1 MKPTVTHQRN
11 SRMTGRALLA
21 MLLPI
26 GLLLTFGCSG
36 SSSSPTAPPA
46 PTGTQ
51 STVTT
56 QWGSVSVQSGSC
68 TSVDLDLLAGSI
80 DRAYSRAREIK
91 GALIDSVRLDG
102 LVAEGVANLDC
113 GGVAAAGCYTFKKDR
128 IQFRCGVE
136 NVMEHELQ
144 HRFCDRL
151 DCPCDCK
158 LVDHSPGYD
167 LNCGSR

>member
-1 MKPTVTHQRN
+1 MKSISIYQLI
-11 SRMTGRALLA
+11 SRTTASVPLAILLS
-21 MLLPI
+21 L
-26 GLLLTFGCSG
+26 GLLLSFGCSG
-36 SSSSPTAPPA
+36 SASSPTAPPA

-51 STVTT
+51 SMVTT
-56 QWGSVSVQSGSC
+56 QWGSLSVQSGSC
-68 TSVDLDLLAGSI
+68 TSVDLELLEESI
-80 DRAYSRAREIK
+80 DRAYARARETK

-102 LVAEGVANLDC
+102 LVAVGVANLDC

-151 DCPCDCK
+151 DCPCDCR

-167 LNCGSR
+167 LNCRWR